1 MYQIRR
7 FMSELHHLFPTVVSV
22 NHDFLTEEETSALL
36 HNVDET
42 SEFLISH
49 GTIVGDNGSSHGQ
62 QVDILNRCSKEIKNK
77 ITNALNEYGASM
89 GMHEMCIINSW
100 YNIQRKGSS
109 LNAHNHPNSRVSE
122 ALYLKT
128 DEYSSNIYFHNANPY
143 QNFECYQNETDL
155 NYGKYWIKPKVGTL
169 IFFPSWLTHSGDVNE
184 SDERICI
191 SFNSINQ
198 THL

>member
-77 ITNALNEYGASM
+77 N
-89 GMHEMCIINSW
+89 NS
-100 YNIQRKGSS
+100 QMK
-109 LNAHNHPNSRVSE
+109 
-122 ALYLKT
+122 
-128 DEYSSNIYFHNANPY
+128 
-143 QNFECYQNETDL
+143 
-155 NYGKYWIKPKVGTL
+155 
-169 IFFPSWLTHSGDVNE
+169 
-184 SDERICI
+184 
-191 SFNSINQ
+191 NSINHFKCSIPNIFVQ
-198 THL
+198 ICKSEN